1 MKAIGCVI
9 AYFKNHNNYGTSLQ
23 GFATIKA
30 IEHEGYKCRLI
41 QYQKSDSL
49 FKKIRLAPLMFISGG
64 WQAYKKKIKK
74 KKIIKVAWTAI
85 VIVMILSMVA
95 FSIVPFL
102 G

>member
-49 FKKIRLAPLMFISGG
+49 FKP
-64 WQAYKKKIKK
+64 
-74 KKIIKVAWTAI
+74 
-85 VIVMILSMVA
+85 
-95 FSIVPFL
+95 
-102 G
+102 

>member
-49 FKKIRLAPLMFISGG
+49 FKKIRLAPLMFIMPRILISE
-64 WQAYKKKIKK
+64 QAL
-74 KKIIKVAWTAI
+74 IINGNPNIWILIAI
-85 VIVMILSMVA
+85 YI
-95 FSIVPFL
+95 
-102 G
+102 

>member
-41 QYQKSDSL
+41 Q
-49 FKKIRLAPLMFISGG
+49 
-64 WQAYKKKIKK
+64 
-74 KKIIKVAWTAI
+74 I
-85 VIVMILSMVA
+85 VIQEILV
-95 FSIVPFL
+95 
-102 G
+102 

>member
-41 QYQKSDSL
+41 QYQNLTVYLKR
-49 FKKIRLAPLMFISGG
+49 F
-64 WQAYKKKIKK
+64 
-74 KKIIKVAWTAI
+74 V
-85 VIVMILSMVA
+85 
-95 FSIVPFL
+95 
-102 G
+102 

>member
-64 WQAYKKKIKK
+64 WQA
-74 KKIIKVAWTAI
+74 
-85 VIVMILSMVA
+85 LE
-95 FSIVPFL
+95 FNL
-102 G
+102 

>member
-64 WQAYKKKIKK
+64 WQAYKKPNFRNT
-74 KKIIKVAWTAI
+74 II
-85 VIVMILSMVA
+85 
-95 FSIVPFL
+95 
-102 G
+102 

>member
-49 FKKIRLAPLMFISGG
+49 FKKIRLNSEEEIVEAVDQYIESISFPL
-64 WQAYKKKIKK
+64 K
-74 KKIIKVAWTAI
+74 
-85 VIVMILSMVA
+85 
-95 FSIVPFL
+95 
-102 G
+102 